1 MYMYLNNFILFKIDS
16 CLCNQYDYKVSLNKA
31 KQNNAIC
38 DKLKKEKKRL
48 FHFRYEITSLFSGGT
63 MR

>member
-16 CLCNQYDYKVSLNKA
+16 CLCKQYDYEVSLNKA

-38 DKLKKEKKRL
+38 DKLKKRL
-48 FHFRYEITSLFSGGT
+48 FHFRYGITSLFSGDT
-63 MR
+63 MG